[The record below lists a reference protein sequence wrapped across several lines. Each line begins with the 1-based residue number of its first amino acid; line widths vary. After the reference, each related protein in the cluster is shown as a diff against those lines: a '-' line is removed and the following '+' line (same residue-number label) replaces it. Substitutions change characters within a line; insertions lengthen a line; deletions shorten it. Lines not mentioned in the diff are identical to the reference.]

1 MLIEEHRRNLRVKLN
16 ELAYIKL
23 DSGNGGIVL
32 DVSTGGLGL
41 QLAVPLG
48 DQNTIRF
55 RLSMESIGGAHA
67 TGEVE
72 WRDETK
78 RRVGLHVTQ
87 LPVEMHDQVQI
98 WLGSQPQS
106 STEWSAGPVP
116 DTTSAKVSS
125 TNDMELG
132 FANRCDLELQAS
144 QRISS
149 EQRNLLSTEKI
160 EAVLGL
166 GRPPYASSEPSSETG
181 GLTPSQKEQKGRRPI
196 PANRPLSMFSL
207 SQTMEESTGPV
218 SPKLSLAN
226 VIFIL
231 TLVVGLC
238 IVVVGYVNKRAMGE
252 LLIRLGEKISY
263 ESTSDVIA
271 PTLHAAGRVDPESL
285 SNGDMTAGQ
294 IEIHDRPSDAIL
306 KVPPTAVQE
315 PGRRDSATANLMS
328 VNYHEGKG
336 SQSDLALARKYFR
349 ERSSPGYA
357 AEAEKF
363 LWSAIEKGNTAA
375 EVELADRY
383 LRGDDLR
390 KNCEQAH
397 VLLMAA
403 AQSKSA
409 VAAERLADFASYDC
423 K

>member
-1 MLIEEHRRNLRVKLN
+1 MLTEERRRNLRVKLN

-32 DVSTGGLGL
+32 DVSTGGFGL
-41 QLAVPLG
+41 QLAVPLR

-55 RLSMESIGGAHA
+55 RLSMASIGGAHA
-67 TGEVE
+67 AGEVE

-78 RRVGLHVTQ
+78 KRVGLQVTQ
-87 LPVEMHDQVQI
+87 LPAEMHEQVQI
-98 WLGSQPQS
+98 WLVSQTQS
-106 STEWSAGPVP
+106 STEWSASPAP
-116 DTTSAKVSS
+116 DRTSAKVSA

-160 EAVLGL
+160 EAVLGPGQSQYTL
-166 GRPPYASSEPSSETG
+166 REPSSETG
-181 GLTPSQKEQKGRRPI
+181 RLTPSQKEQKGRRSLL
-196 PANRPLSMFSL
+196 ANGPLSMFSS
-207 SQTMEESTGPV
+207 SQSIEESTGPV
-218 SPKLSLAN
+218 SPKLSLAI
-226 VIFIL
+226 VVFIL
-231 TLVVGLC
+231 TLVLGLC
-238 IVVVGYVNKRAMGE
+238 IGVVGYLHKRAMGE

-271 PTLHAAGRVDPESL
+271 PTFRPAGRVDPESL

-315 PGRRDSATANLMS
+315 PGRRDSATANLVS

-363 LWSAIEKGNTAA
+363 LWSAIEKGNTTA
-375 EVELADRY
+375 EVELADHY

-409 VAAERLADFASYDC
+409 VAAEQLADFARYDC